1 MRPTQAP
8 RFEYGFAAAVLAV
21 VTAVAFFPS
30 RSGWV
35 ATADIAMLYLAGI
48 VVTALRCGR
57 PASVAAALAS
67 VATFDFFFVEPW
79 YTFNVAQ
86 SHHLL
91 TFVTMFVVGIALS
104 GVAHRLREHD
114 AERTTLAEAAREG
127 ALQQRTESMRS
138 ALLSAVSHDLRTP
151 LATITGAAT
160 TLRDEGSR
168 LAPTERLELLDAIA
182 SEAFRLERLVSSL
195 LDMSRVEAGA
205 LVLRRE
211 WLPVEE
217 VFGSALGR
225 VEERLA
231 PRPVSV
237 RVAPQFPLLYVDP
250 VMIEQVL
257 VNLLENVAR
266 YTPPSS
272 PVELSARVVD
282 RVDGAAGSKV
292 GPMVGPMAELVVA
305 DHGPGLPP
313 GVPVFEKFVRGPAVG
328 GDRSAGGVGLG
339 LALCR
344 GLITAHG
351 GTITASTDNGC
362 VMTIRLPLVSPPTVS
377 PEVSP

>member
-1 MRPTQAP
+1 MRPLMRPTQTP
-8 RFEYGFAAAVLAV
+8 RFEFGFAAAVLVV

-30 RSGWV
+30 RGGLV
-35 ATADIAMLYLAGI
+35 ATADVAMLYLAGI
-48 VVTALRCGR
+48 VIVALRCGR
-57 PASVAAALAS
+57 TASGLAALVSVAS
-67 VATFDFFFVEPW
+67 FDFFFVEPF

-91 TFVTMFVVGIALS
+91 TFVTMFVVGVALS
-104 GVAHRLREHD
+104 GVAHRLREHE
-114 AERTTLAEAAREG
+114 AERASLAEAAREG

-160 TLRDEGSR
+160 TLRDDGSR

-237 RVAPQFPLLYVDP
+237 HVHPQCPLLYVDA
-250 VMIEQVL
+250 VMIEQVF

-272 PVELSARVVD
+272 RVELSARLVD
-282 RVDGAAGSKV
+282 KVDDMECP
-292 GPMVGPMAELVVA
+292 PMVELTVA
-305 DHGPGLPP
+305 DQGPGLPP
-313 GVPVFEKFVRGPAVG
+313 GVPVFEKFVRGPMGAAG
-328 GDRSAGGVGLG
+328 ENAGGVGLG

-344 GLITAHG
+344 GRIATNQ
-351 GTITASTDNGC
+351 S
-362 VMTIRLPLVSPPTVS
+362 VSVLH
-377 PEVSP
+377 